1 MAYIVKMFGQAPL
14 NMAKGLFDWDTH
26 VIKCALFTT
35 NTITQ
40 ATDDNYTAFAVA
52 NTEVANGNGYTT
64 AGATLGTK
72 TNTSAALVTSLGAA
86 NTSWT
91 TATFTA
97 RTAVVYDSDVGSDK
111 LLGYVDFGANQSV
124 VAGTFTIAWSGGVI
138 ATITCS

>member
-1 MAYIVKMFGQAPL
+1 MAYTVKMFGTAPMNAFQGDL
-14 NMAKGLFDWDTH
+14 DFEANTVK
-26 VIKCALFTT
+26 VALYTT

-40 ATDDNYTAFAVA
+40 ATDDNYTAFTAA

-64 AGATLGTK
+64 AGATLATK
-72 TNTSAALVTSLGAA
+72 THTSTTLVTSLGAA

-91 TATFTA
+91 NATFTA
-97 RTAVVYDSDVGSDK
+97 RTAVVYDSTSDK

-124 VAGTFTIAWSGGVI
+124 VAGTFTIAWSGGII

>member
-1 MAYIVKMFGQAPL
+1 MAYTVKMFGQAPL
-14 NMAKGLFDWDTH
+14 NMAKALFDWDTNA
-26 VIKCALFTT
+26 IKCALYTT
-35 NTITQ
+35 NTINQ
-40 ATDDNYTAFAVA
+40 NTDDNYTAFTVA

-64 AGATLGTK
+64 TGVALASK
-72 TNTSAALVTSLGAA
+72 TNTSSTLVTSLGAA

-97 RTAVVYDSDVGSDK
+97 RTAVVYDSVTDK

-124 VAGTFTIAWSGGVI
+124 VSGTFTIAWSGGII